1 MMCNCW
7 LYCAKGYDE
16 YMANN
21 RRLFKLGKEYRKSRK
36 EIMKYLY
43 ISTDARGMTGNY

>member
-7 LYCAKGYDE
+7 TYCCKGYDE

-21 RRLFKLGKEYRKSRK
+21 RRLFKLGKEYRISRRK
-36 EIMKYLY
+36 AILR
-43 ISTDARGMTGNY
+43 STDSRGMTGKY